1 MGALWHCSGW
11 TELVVVMMADSSIKK
26 STLNGEAISFM
37 GTYGDGR
44 CSWEKFRA
52 SWEIMGEIEI

>member
-1 MGALWHCSGW
+1 
-11 TELVVVMMADSSIKK
+11 MMADSSIRE

-44 CSWEKFRA
+44 YSWEKFRA
-52 SWEIMGEIEI
+52 SWEITGEIEI